1 MNFNR
6 FSSMAE
12 FSFKSEEEHKA
23 ALYDACSLIVNT
35 YNQTDAFD
43 SYDPKNV
50 TPYQFMLSA
59 RNVLNQIAESYS
71 R

>member
-1 MNFNR
+1 M
-6 FSSMAE
+6 SE
-12 FSFKSEEEHKA
+12 FSFKSEDEHKA
-23 ALYDACSLIVNT
+23 ALYDACSMIVNT
-35 YNQTDAFD
+35 YIHTDAFD

-50 TPYQFMLSA
+50 TPYQFMVSA

>member
-1 MNFNR
+1 M
-6 FSSMAE
+6 SE
-12 FSFKSEEEHKA
+12 FSFKSEDEHKA
-23 ALYDACSLIVNT
+23 ALYDACSMIVNT
-35 YNQTDAFD
+35 YNHTDAFD

-50 TPYQFMLSA
+50 TPYQFMVSA

>member
-1 MNFNR
+1 
-6 FSSMAE
+6 MAE

-35 YNQTDAFD
+35 FNQTDVFD

-50 TPYQFMLSA
+50 TPYQFMISA
-59 RNVLNQIAESYS
+59 HNVLNQIAESYS